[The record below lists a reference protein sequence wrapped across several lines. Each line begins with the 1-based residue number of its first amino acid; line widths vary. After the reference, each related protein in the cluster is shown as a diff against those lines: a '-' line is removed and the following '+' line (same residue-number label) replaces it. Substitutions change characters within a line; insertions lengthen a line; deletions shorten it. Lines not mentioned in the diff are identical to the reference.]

1 MGLWVF
7 YIVRGVSII
16 FLLAVVSKRIS
27 YKYSHKF
34 LLIKSRK
41 ATFPNKTLTFGV
53 VAKVR
58 RPARSG
64 ESAQATCVAL

>member
-1 MGLWVF
+1 MGFF

-41 ATFPNKTLTFGV
+41 ATFPNKTLTFGE
-53 VAKVR
+53 AKVR